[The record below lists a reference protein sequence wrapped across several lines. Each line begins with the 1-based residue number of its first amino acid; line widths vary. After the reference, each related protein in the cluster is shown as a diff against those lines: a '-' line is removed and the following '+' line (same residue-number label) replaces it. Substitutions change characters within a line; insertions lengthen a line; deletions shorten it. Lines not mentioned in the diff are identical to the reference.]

1 MFPPHSVLTAVETF
15 VLKREVL
22 DVLRAGGDGRTG
34 GEDGL
39 ECFELKEE
47 QIV

>member
-1 MFPPHSVLTAVETF
+1 MHTAVETF
-15 VLKREVL
+15 VVIREVL
-22 DVLRAGGDGRTG
+22 DVLREGGDSRTG

-39 ECFELKEE
+39 ECLELKEE